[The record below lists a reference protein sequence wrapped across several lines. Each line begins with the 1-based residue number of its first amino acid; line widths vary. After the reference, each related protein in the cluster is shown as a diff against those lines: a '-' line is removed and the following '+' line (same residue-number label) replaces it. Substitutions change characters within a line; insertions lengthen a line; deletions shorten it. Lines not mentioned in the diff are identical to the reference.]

1 MVKIEKD
8 RPLLRHTKLD
18 YDECYA
24 KIILEKFFPAKYQ
37 NLQISDR
44 PDLRTKDGN
53 IGIEVTSVIPQE
65 EQEALALACEIPYI
79 DEENQE
85 KRIEYLKKKGY
96 KYTKYGMSHPSRSYG
111 WIGFNYSDIEQTFCS
126 DFIHAVEEKIKKLNS
141 GNYDLL
147 SEYDLFV
154 QSELYIEEWM
164 QQKLIDKLC
173 QLSIQQYNYK
183 FIYLLALNGLFVF
196 DVSTHKYSMKETG
209 EKLWGLGTEARDM
222 VEKGEINEKA

>member
-8 RPLLRHTKLD
+8 RPLPRHTKLD

-44 PDLRTKDGN
+44 PDLRTK
-53 IGIEVTSVIPQE
+53 
-65 EQEALALACEIPYI
+65 
-79 DEENQE
+79 
-85 KRIEYLKKKGY
+85 
-96 KYTKYGMSHPSRSYG
+96 YGMSHPSRSYG
-111 WIGFNYSDIEQTFCS
+111 WIGFNYPNIEKTFCR
-126 DFIHAVEEKIKKLNS
+126 DFIHVVEEKIKKLNS

-147 SEYDLFV
+147 PEYDLFV

-173 QLSIQQYNYK
+173 QLSTQQYNYK

-196 DVSTHKYSMKETG
+196 DVSTQRYSMKETG
-209 EKLWGLGTEARDM
+209 KKLWGLGTAARDM
-222 VEKGEINEKA
+222 VEKGEINEKT

>member
-8 RPLLRHTKLD
+8 RPLPRHTKLD

-24 KIILEKFFPAKYQ
+24 KIVLEKFFPAKYQ

-53 IGIEVTSVIPQE
+53 IGIEVTSAIPQE

-79 DEENQE
+79 DKE
-85 KRIEYLKKKGY
+85 KQ

-111 WIGFNYSDIEQTFCS
+111 WIGFNYPDIEKTFCR
-126 DFIHAVEEKIKKLNS
+126 DFIHAIEEKIKKLNS

-147 SEYDLFV
+147 PEYDLFV

-164 QQKLIDKLC
+164 RQKLIDKLC
-173 QLSIQQYNYK
+173 QLSTQRYNYK

-196 DVSTHKYSMKETG
+196 DISTQKYSMKETG
-209 EKLWGLGTEARDM
+209 EKLWGLGTAARDM
-222 VEKGEINEKA
+222 VEKGEVDEKF

>member
-8 RPLLRHTKLD
+8 RPLPRHTKLD

-24 KIILEKFFPAKYQ
+24 KIVLEKFFPAKYQ

-53 IGIEVTSVIPQE
+53 IGIEVTSAIPQE

-79 DEENQE
+79 DKE
-85 KRIEYLKKKGY
+85 KQ

-111 WIGFNYSDIEQTFCS
+111 WIGFNYPDIEKTFCR
-126 DFIHAVEEKIKKLNS
+126 DFIHAIEEKIKKLNS

-147 SEYDLFV
+147 PEYDLFV

-164 QQKLIDKLC
+164 RQKLIDKLC
-173 QLSIQQYNYK
+173 QLSKQRYNYK

-196 DVSTHKYSMKETG
+196 DVSTQKYSMKETG
-209 EKLWGLGTEARDM
+209 EKLWGLGTAARDM
-222 VEKGEINEKA
+222 VEKGEVDEKF

>member
-8 RPLLRHTKLD
+8 RPLPRHTKLD

-24 KIILEKFFPAKYQ
+24 KIVLEKFFPAKYQ

-53 IGIEVTSVIPQE
+53 IGIEVTSAIPQE
-65 EQEALALACEIPYI
+65 EQEALALASEIPYI
-79 DEENQE
+79 DKE
-85 KRIEYLKKKGY
+85 KQKERIDYLKKIGY
-96 KYTKYGMSHPSRSYG
+96 KYTKYGMLHPPRSYAWTG
-111 WIGFNYSDIEQTFCS
+111 LGNPDIEITFCR

-147 SEYDLFV
+147 PEYDLFV

-164 QQKLIDKLC
+164 RQKLIDKLC
-173 QLSIQQYNYK
+173 QLSTQRYNYK

-196 DVSTHKYSMKETG
+196 DISTQKYSMKETG
-209 EKLWGLGTEARDM
+209 EKLWGLGTAARDM
-222 VEKGEINEKA
+222 VEKGEVDEKT

>member
-8 RPLLRHTKLD
+8 RPLPRHTKLD

-24 KIILEKFFPAKYQ
+24 KIVLEKFFPAKYQ

-53 IGIEVTSVIPQE
+53 IGIEVTSAIPQE

-79 DEENQE
+79 DKE
-85 KRIEYLKKKGY
+85 KQ

-111 WIGFNYSDIEQTFCS
+111 WIGFNYPDIEKTFCR
-126 DFIHAVEEKIKKLNS
+126 DFIHAIEEKIKKLNS

-147 SEYDLFV
+147 PEYDLFV

-164 QQKLIDKLC
+164 RQKLIDKLC
-173 QLSIQQYNYK
+173 QLSTQRYNYK

-196 DVSTHKYSMKETG
+196 DVSTQKYSMKETG
-209 EKLWGLGTEARDM
+209 EKLWGLGTAARDM
-222 VEKGEINEKA
+222 VEKGEVDEKF